1 MEKDIQEAIDKQRNR
16 LFSSLASPN
25 IVEACTVGHGILQF
39 APEEIKKFQEA
50 FVVYNGSISFFIPA
64 SGVGSR
70 MFDFLQQF
78 LGSMGHEQGDE
89 VRLFLS
95 NIESFAFYHEA
106 NEEWRQLLMDSSVDL
121 LALCDYLLGP
131 QGLDFSGTPK
141 ALFPFH
147 RMSGRNI
154 TPFEGHLR
162 QGFNAGKS
170 IERFHFTVQQE
181 HLNQL
186 ISEREGLGDSFV
198 GEIDFS
204 TQASETDSYV
214 FDEFMQPLSNQS
226 GSYVRRPA
234 GHGAILS
241 NLNGLASD
249 LIFIKNI
256 DNIQCPVQDEHVNQ
270 TWGLLGGVLVSLRAK
285 LLNAYSVKDMPE
297 FIRICNDFQLL
308 DEAAGMIPW
317 EDISTMLQRPFRV
330 CGMVKNEGMPGGG
343 PFWVSHEGHKT
354 KQIIEKSQ
362 IDSIHLA
369 KLTESSHFNPVMMA
383 ISPYDLMG
391 NKLDLTQYVREDL
404 SMAVK
409 KNHLGK
415 TVYYLEKPGLWNGSM
430 YHWNTVFVEIP
441 SNVFSPVKNVMDLL
455 NPSHCC

>member
-39 APEEIKKFQEA
+39 APDEIKKFQEA

-204 TQASETDSYV
+204 TQASDTDSYV

>member
-1 MEKDIQEAIDKQRNR
+1 
-16 LFSSLASPN
+16 
-25 IVEACTVGHGILQF
+25 V
-39 APEEIKKFQEA
+39 
-50 FVVYNGSISFFIPA
+50 
-64 SGVGSR
+64 
-70 MFDFLQQF
+70 
-78 LGSMGHEQGDE
+78 
-89 VRLFLS
+89 
-95 NIESFAFYHEA
+95 
-106 NEEWRQLLMDSSVDL
+106 NEEWRQLLMDPSVDL

-131 QGLDFSGTPK
+131 QGLNFSGTPK

-147 RMSGRNI
+147 RMNEKNAS
-154 TPFEGHLR
+154 PLESHLR
-162 QGFNAGKS
+162 QGKTALKP
-170 IERFHFTVQQE
+170 IESFHFTVQEE
-181 HLNQL
+181 HLSQL
-186 ISEREGLGDSFV
+186 SMARGTLLNSLPFN
-198 GEIDFS
+198 IDFS
-204 TQASETDSYV
+204 TQAMETDSYV
-214 FDEFMQPLSNQS
+214 FDEFMQPLSNQT
-226 GSYVRRPA
+226 GSFVRRPA

-256 DNIQCPVQDEHVNQ
+256 DNIQCPLQDTHVNQ
-270 TWGLLGGVLVSLRAK
+270 TWGLLGGVLVSLRNK
-285 LLNAYSVKDMPE
+285 LLNAYSEKNMPE
-297 FIRICNDFQLL
+297 IMRICIDFQLL
-308 DEAAGMIPW
+308 DESEGMKSW
-317 EDISTMLQRPFRV
+317 EYVSTMLQRPFRV

-343 PFWVSHEGHKT
+343 PFWVSHEGVKT

-391 NKLDLTQYVREDL
+391 NKLDLTEYVREDL

>member
-25 IVEACTVGHGILQF
+25 IVEACTIGHGILQYTP
-39 APEEIKKFQEA
+39 AEIKKFQEE
-50 FVVYNGSISFFIPA
+50 FVASNGSISFFIPA

-95 NIESFAFYHEA
+95 KIESFAFYHEV
-106 NEEWRQLLMDSSVDL
+106 NEEWRHLLMDPSVDL

-131 QGLDFSGTPK
+131 QGLNFSGTPK

-147 RMSGRNI
+147 RMHEKNAS
-154 TPFEGHLR
+154 PLESHLR
-162 QGFNAGKS
+162 QGKTALKP
-170 IERFHFTVQQE
+170 IESFHFTVQEE
-181 HLNQL
+181 HLSQL
-186 ISEREGLGDSFV
+186 SMARGTLLNSLPFN
-198 GEIDFS
+198 IDFS
-204 TQASETDSYV
+204 TQAVETDSYV
-214 FDEFMQPLSNQS
+214 FDEFMQPLSNQT
-226 GSYVRRPA
+226 GSFVRRPA

-249 LIFIKNI
+249 FIFIKNI
-256 DNIQCPVQDEHVNQ
+256 DNIQCPVQDEYVNQ

-285 LLNAYSVKDMPE
+285 LLNAYSEKNMPE
-297 FIRICNDFQLL
+297 IMRICRDFQLL
-308 DEAAGMIPW
+308 DESAAVTPW

-343 PFWVSHEGHKT
+343 PFWVSHEGIKT

-391 NKLDLTQYVREDL
+391 NKLDLTEYVREDL

>member
-25 IVEACTVGHGILQF
+25 IVEACRIGNGILKYT
-39 APEEIKKFQEA
+39 PEDIRKFQEI
-50 FVVYNGSISFFIPA
+50 FVEYTGSLSFFIPA

-95 NIESFAFYHEA
+95 KIESFAFYHEV
-106 NEEWRQLLMDSSVDL
+106 NEEWRQLLMHPSVDL
-121 LALCDYLLGP
+121 LALCDYLLGS
-131 QGLDFSGTPK
+131 QGLNFSGTPK

-147 RMSGRNI
+147 RMNEKNAS
-154 TPFEGHLR
+154 PLEGHLR
-162 QGFNAGKS
+162 QGNMSLKPIDS
-170 IERFHFTVQQE
+170 FHFTVQQE
-181 HLNQL
+181 HLHQL
-186 ISEREGLGDSFV
+186 STERDTLVKSFPFT
-198 GEIDFS
+198 INFS
-204 TQASETDSYV
+204 TQAVETDSYV
-214 FDEFMQPLSNQS
+214 FDEFMQPLRNQS
-226 GSYVRRPA
+226 ESYVRRPA

-241 NLNGLASD
+241 NLNGITSD
-249 LIFIKNI
+249 VIFIKNI
-256 DNIQCPVQDEHVNQ
+256 DNIQCPVQDEQVNQ
-270 TWGLLGGVLVSLRAK
+270 TWGLLGGVLVNLRAK
-285 LLNAYSVKDMPE
+285 LLNAYSAKDMPD
-297 FIRICNDFQLL
+297 FMRICNEFQLL
-308 DEAAGMIPW
+308 DESVGMIPW

-343 PFWVSHEGHKT
+343 PFWVSHEGNKT

-383 ISPYDLMG
+383 ISPYDLLG

>member
-25 IVEACTVGHGILQF
+25 IAEACRIGNGILTYT
-39 APEEIKKFQEA
+39 PEDIRKFQA
-50 FVVYNGSISFFIPA
+50 VFVQNTGSLSFFIPA

-95 NIESFAFYHEA
+95 KIKSFAFYHEV
-106 NEEWRQLLMDSSVDL
+106 NEGWRQLLMDPAVDL
-121 LALCDYLLGP
+121 LALCDYLLGSH
-131 QGLDFSGTPK
+131 GLNFSGTPK

-147 RMSGRNI
+147 RFSGQSI
-154 TPFEGHLR
+154 SPFEGHLR
-162 QGFNAGKS
+162 QGFNAAKQ

-181 HLNQL
+181 HLPQL
-186 ISEREGLGDSFV
+186 STARDALESSFPFK
-198 GEIDFS
+198 IDFS
-204 TQASETDSYV
+204 TQALETDSYV
-214 FDEFMQPLSNQS
+214 FDEFMHPLRNHS

-241 NLNGLASD
+241 NLNGLESD
-249 LIFIKNI
+249 VIFIKNI
-256 DNIQCPVQDEHVNQ
+256 DNIQCPIYDEPVNQ
-270 TWGLLGGVLVSLRAK
+270 AWELLGGVLVQLRAD
-285 LLNAYSVKDMPE
+285 LLRAHETKDVLSFKQVCIE
-297 FIRICNDFQLL
+297 YQLINES
-308 DEAAGMIPW
+308 DDIAGW
-317 EDISTMLQRPFRV
+317 EDVITLLQRPYRV

-343 PFWVSHEGHKT
+343 PFWVSYEGVKT

-383 ISPYDLMG
+383 ISPYDIMG
-391 NKLDLTQYVREDL
+391 NKLDLTQFVREDL

>member
-25 IVEACTVGHGILQF
+25 IVEACTVGHGILKY
-39 APEEIKKFQEA
+39 APAEIKKFQEE
-50 FVVYNGSISFFIPA
+50 FVVSNGSISFFIPA

-95 NIESFAFYHEA
+95 KIESFAFYHEV
-106 NEEWRQLLMDSSVDL
+106 NEEWRHLLMDPSVDL

-131 QGLDFSGTPK
+131 QGLNFSGTPK

-147 RMSGRNI
+147 RMHEKNAS
-154 TPFEGHLR
+154 PLESHLR
-162 QGFNAGKS
+162 QGKTALKPIDS
-170 IERFHFTVQQE
+170 FHFTVQEE
-181 HLNQL
+181 HLSQL
-186 ISEREGLGDSFV
+186 SMARGTLLNSLPFN
-198 GEIDFS
+198 IDFS
-204 TQASETDSYV
+204 TQAMETDSYV
-214 FDEFMQPLSNQS
+214 FDEFMQPLSNQT
-226 GSYVRRPA
+226 GSFVRRPA

-241 NLNGLASD
+241 NLNGLTSD

-285 LLNAYSVKDMPE
+285 LLKAYSEKNMPE
-297 FIRICNDFQLL
+297 IMRICIDFQLL
-308 DEAAGMIPW
+308 DESVGEMPW
-317 EDISTMLQRPFRV
+317 EYISTMLQRPFRI

-343 PFWVSHEGHKT
+343 PFWVSHEGIKT

-391 NKLDLTQYVREDL
+391 NKLDLTEFVREDL

>member
-1 MEKDIQEAIDKQRNR
+1 MEKDILEAIDIQRTR
-16 LFSSLASPN
+16 LFSSLSSPT
-25 IVEACTVGHGILQF
+25 IVSACTAGNGILQF
-39 APEEIKKFQEA
+39 TPQETSAFRNKFVHSE
-50 FVVYNGSISFFIPA
+50 VSVSYFIPA

-78 LGSMGHEQGDE
+78 LGTMGHEHVDE

-95 NIESFAFYHEA
+95 NIESFAFFHEVNA
-106 NEEWRQLLMDSSVDL
+106 DWRKALSDPSVDL
-121 LALCDYLLGP
+121 LALCDYLLGS
-131 QGLDFSGTPK
+131 QGLNFSGTPK

-147 RMSGRNI
+147 RLSGQNI
-154 TPFEGHLR
+154 SPFEGHLR
-162 QGFNAGKS
+162 QGLNAAKP

-181 HLNQL
+181 HLSQL
-186 ISEREGLGDSFV
+186 SLTRDALLNKFPFK
-198 GEIDFS
+198 IDFS
-204 TQASETDSYV
+204 TQAIETDSYV

-241 NLNGLASD
+241 NLNGLESD
-249 LIFIKNI
+249 VIFIKNI
-256 DNIQCPVQDEHVNQ
+256 DNIQCPVQDEQVNQ

-285 LLNAYSVKDMPE
+285 LLNAYSAKDMPE
-297 FIRICNDFQLL
+297 FMRICNEFQLF
-308 DEAAGMIPW
+308 DESVVKIAW

-343 PFWVSHEGHKT
+343 PFWVSHEGVKT

-391 NKLDLTQYVREDL
+391 NKLDITQYVREDL

-441 SNVFSPVKNVMDLL
+441 SDVFSPVKNVMDLL

>member
-25 IVEACTVGHGILQF
+25 IVEACTVGHGILKY
-39 APEEIKKFQEA
+39 APAEIKKFQEE
-50 FVVYNGSISFFIPA
+50 FVASNGSISFFIPA

-95 NIESFAFYHEA
+95 KIESFAFYHEV
-106 NEEWRQLLMDSSVDL
+106 NEEWRQLLMDPSVDL

-131 QGLDFSGTPK
+131 QGLNFSGTPK

-147 RMSGRNI
+147 RMNEKNAS
-154 TPFEGHLR
+154 PLESHLR
-162 QGFNAGKS
+162 QGKTALKP
-170 IERFHFTVQQE
+170 IESFHFTVQEE
-181 HLNQL
+181 HLSQL
-186 ISEREGLGDSFV
+186 SMARGTLLNSLPFN
-198 GEIDFS
+198 IDFS
-204 TQASETDSYV
+204 TQAMETDSYV
-214 FDEFMQPLSNQS
+214 FDEFMQPLSNQT
-226 GSYVRRPA
+226 GSFVRRPA

-249 LIFIKNI
+249 LVFIKNI

-270 TWGLLGGVLVSLRAK
+270 TWGLLGGVLVSLRTK
-285 LLNAYSVKDMPE
+285 LLNAYSEKNMPE
-297 FIRICNDFQLL
+297 IMRICIDFQLL
-308 DEAAGMIPW
+308 DESVGEMPW
-317 EDISTMLQRPFRV
+317 EEISTMLQRPFRV

-343 PFWVSHEGHKT
+343 PFWVSHEGIKT

-391 NKLDLTQYVREDL
+391 NKLDLTEFVREDL

>member
-1 MEKDIQEAIDKQRNR
+1 MEKDILEAIDIQRTR
-16 LFSSLASPN
+16 LFSSLSSPT
-25 IVEACTVGHGILQF
+25 IVSACTAGNGILQF
-39 APEEIKKFQEA
+39 TTQETSVFRNKFVHSE
-50 FVVYNGSISFFIPA
+50 VSVSYFIPA

-78 LGSMGHEQGDE
+78 LGTMGHEHVDE

-95 NIESFAFYHEA
+95 NIKSFAFFHEVNA
-106 NEEWRQLLMDSSVDL
+106 NWRKALSNPSVDL
-121 LALCDYLLGP
+121 LALCDYLLGS
-131 QGLDFSGTPK
+131 QGLNFSGTPK

-147 RMSGRNI
+147 RLSGQNI
-154 TPFEGHLR
+154 SPFEGHLR
-162 QGFNAGKS
+162 QGLNAAKP

-181 HLNQL
+181 HLTQV
-186 ISEREGLGDSFV
+186 ISQRECLRDSFV

-204 TQASETDSYV
+204 TQASDTDSYV
-214 FDEFMQPLSNQS
+214 FDEFMQPLMNQANA
-226 GSYVRRPA
+226 YVKRPA

-241 NLNGLASD
+241 NLNQLSSEVVC
-249 LIFIKNI
+249 IKNI
-256 DNIQCPVQDEHVNQ
+256 DNIQCPAYDAIVNE
-270 TWGLLGGVLVSLRAK
+270 TWELLGGVLLTLREALQK
-285 LLNAYSVKDMPE
+285 AHSANALME
-297 FIRICNDFQLL
+297 FTARCVEFHLL
-308 DEAAGMIPW
+308 DEATIVHSW
-317 EDISTMLQRPFRV
+317 KELEYILHRPMRV

-343 PFWVSHEGHKT
+343 PFWVSHEGVRT

-362 IDSIHLA
+362 IDSVHLA

-383 ISPYDLMG
+383 VSPYDLAG

-441 SNVFSPVKNVMDLL
+441 SKVFSPVKNVMDLL
-455 NPSHCC
+455 HPSHRC

>member
-106 NEEWRQLLMDSSVDL
+106 NEEWRQLLMDPSVDL

>member
-16 LFSSLASPN
+16 LFSSLSSPN
-25 IVEACTVGHGILQF
+25 IVEACTVGHGILKY
-39 APEEIKKFQEA
+39 APVEIKKFQEV
-50 FVVYNGSISFFIPA
+50 FVASNGSISFFIPA

-95 NIESFAFYHEA
+95 KIESFAFYHEV
-106 NEEWRQLLMDSSVDL
+106 NEEWRQLLMDPSVDL
-121 LALCDYLLGP
+121 LALCDYLLGS
-131 QGLDFSGTPK
+131 QGLNFSGTPK

-147 RMSGRNI
+147 RMHEKNAS
-154 TPFEGHLR
+154 PLESHLR
-162 QGFNAGKS
+162 QGKTALKPIDS
-170 IERFHFTVQQE
+170 FHFTVQEE
-181 HLNQL
+181 HLSQL
-186 ISEREGLGDSFV
+186 SMARDTLLNSFPFN
-198 GEIDFS
+198 IDFS
-204 TQASETDSYV
+204 TQAVETDSYV
-214 FDEFMQPLSNQS
+214 FDEFMQPMSNQT
-226 GSYVRRPA
+226 GSFVRRPA

-249 LIFIKNI
+249 LVFIKNI

-285 LLNAYSVKDMPE
+285 LLKAYSEKNMPE
-297 FIRICNDFQLL
+297 IMRICIDFQLL
-308 DEAAGMIPW
+308 DESVGEMPW
-317 EDISTMLQRPFRV
+317 EEISTMLQRPFRV

-343 PFWVSHEGHKT
+343 PFWVSHEGIKT

-391 NKLDLTQYVREDL
+391 NKLDLTEFVREDL

>member
-25 IVEACTVGHGILQF
+25 IVEACTIGHGLLQYTP
-39 APEEIKKFQEA
+39 AEIKKFQEE
-50 FVVYNGSISFFIPA
+50 FVASNGSISFFIPA

-95 NIESFAFYHEA
+95 KIESFAFYHEV
-106 NEEWRQLLMDSSVDL
+106 NEEWRKLLLDPSVDL

-131 QGLDFSGTPK
+131 QGLNFSGTPK

-147 RMSGRNI
+147 RMHEKNAS
-154 TPFEGHLR
+154 PLESHLR
-162 QGFNAGKS
+162 QGKTALKP
-170 IERFHFTVQQE
+170 IESFHFTVQEE
-181 HLNQL
+181 HLSQL
-186 ISEREGLGDSFV
+186 SMARGTLLNSLPFN
-198 GEIDFS
+198 IDFS
-204 TQASETDSYV
+204 TQAMETDSYV
-214 FDEFMQPLSNQS
+214 FDEFMQPLSNQT
-226 GSYVRRPA
+226 GSFVRRPA

-285 LLNAYSVKDMPE
+285 LLNAYSEKNMPE
-297 FIRICNDFQLL
+297 IMRICSDFQLL
-308 DEAAGMIPW
+308 DESDGMTSW
-317 EDISTMLQRPFRV
+317 EYISTMLQRPFRV

-343 PFWVSHEGHKT
+343 PFWVSHDGIKT

-391 NKLDLTQYVREDL
+391 NKLDLTEYVREDL

-430 YHWNTVFVEIP
+430 YHWNTIFVEIP

>member
-39 APEEIKKFQEA
+39 APDEIKKFQEA

-95 NIESFAFYHEA
+95 NIESFAFYSEV
-106 NEEWRQLLMDSSVDL
+106 NEDWRQLLMDPSVDL

>member
-343 PFWVSHEGHKT
+343 PFWVSHEGNKT

>member
-204 TQASETDSYV
+204 TQASDTDSYV

>member
-25 IVEACTVGHGILQF
+25 IVEACTVGHGILKY
-39 APEEIKKFQEA
+39 APAEIKKFQEE
-50 FVVYNGSISFFIPA
+50 FVASNGSISFFIPA

-95 NIESFAFYHEA
+95 KIESFAFYHEV
-106 NEEWRQLLMDSSVDL
+106 NEEWRQLLMDPSVDL

-131 QGLDFSGTPK
+131 QGLNFSGTPK

-147 RMSGRNI
+147 RMHEKNAS
-154 TPFEGHLR
+154 PLESHLR
-162 QGFNAGKS
+162 QGKTALKP
-170 IERFHFTVQQE
+170 IESFHFTVQEE
-181 HLNQL
+181 HLSQL
-186 ISEREGLGDSFV
+186 SMARGTLLNSLPFN
-198 GEIDFS
+198 IDFS
-204 TQASETDSYV
+204 TQAMETDSYV
-214 FDEFMQPLSNQS
+214 FDEFMQPLSNQT
-226 GSYVRRPA
+226 GSFVRRPA

-285 LLNAYSVKDMPE
+285 LLNAYSEKNMPE
-297 FIRICNDFQLL
+297 IMRICSDFQLL
-308 DEAAGMIPW
+308 DESVGEMPW
-317 EDISTMLQRPFRV
+317 EEISTMLQRPFRV

-343 PFWVSHEGHKT
+343 PFWVSHDGIKT

-383 ISPYDLMG
+383 ISSYDLMG
-391 NKLDLTQYVREDL
+391 NKLDLTEYVREDL

-430 YHWNTVFVEIP
+430 YYWNTVFVEIP

>member
-39 APEEIKKFQEA
+39 APEEIKKFKEE
-50 FVVYNGSISFFIPA
+50 FVVSNGSISFFIPA

-95 NIESFAFYHEA
+95 KIESFAFYHEV
-106 NEEWRQLLMDSSVDL
+106 NEEWRQLLMDPSVDL

-131 QGLDFSGTPK
+131 QGLNFSGTPK

-147 RMSGRNI
+147 RMNDTNAS
-154 TPFEGHLR
+154 PLEGHLR
-162 QGFNAGKS
+162 QGKLS
-170 IERFHFTVQQE
+170 LKPIDSFHFTVQAE
-181 HLNQL
+181 HLSQL
-186 ISEREGLGDSFV
+186 SLMRDAMLNKFPFK
-198 GEIDFS
+198 IDFS
-204 TQASETDSYV
+204 TQAVETDSYV

-241 NLNGLASD
+241 NLNGLGSD
-249 LIFIKNI
+249 VVFIKNI
-256 DNIQCPVQDEHVNQ
+256 DNIQCPVQDEQVNQ
-270 TWGLLGGVLVSLRAK
+270 TWGLLGGVLVSLRKK
-285 LLNAYSVKDMPE
+285 LLNAYSAKDIPE
-297 FIRICNDFQLL
+297 FMRICNEFQLL
-308 DEAAGMIPW
+308 DESVGMIPG

-343 PFWVSHEGHKT
+343 PFWVSHEGIKT

-369 KLTESSHFNPVMMA
+369 KLTESSHFNPVMMV

-391 NKLDLTQYVREDL
+391 NKLDITQYVREDL

>member
-16 LFSSLASPN
+16 LFSSLAYPN

-39 APEEIKKFQEA
+39 APKEIKKFQEE
-50 FVVYNGSISFFIPA
+50 FVVSNGSISFFIPA

-95 NIESFAFYHEA
+95 KIESFAFY
-106 NEEWRQLLMDSSVDL
+106 NEVNEDWRQLLMDPSVDL

-131 QGLDFSGTPK
+131 QGLNFSGTPK

-147 RMSGRNI
+147 RMNDTNAS
-154 TPFEGHLR
+154 PLEGHLR
-162 QGFNAGKS
+162 QGKRALKPIYS
-170 IERFHFTVQQE
+170 FHFTVQAE
-181 HLNQL
+181 HLSQL
-186 ISEREGLGDSFV
+186 SMARDALLNKFPFK
-198 GEIDFS
+198 IDFS
-204 TQASETDSYV
+204 TQAIETDSYV

-241 NLNGLASD
+241 NLNGLGSD
-249 LIFIKNI
+249 VVFIKNI
-256 DNIQCPVQDEHVNQ
+256 DNIQCPVQDEQVNQ
-270 TWGLLGGVLVSLRAK
+270 TWGLLGGVLVSLRTK

-297 FIRICNDFQLL
+297 FMKICNEFQLL
-308 DEAAGMIPW
+308 DESVGMIPW

-343 PFWVSHEGHKT
+343 PFWVSHEGNKT

>member
-1 MEKDIQEAIDKQRNR
+1 MEKDILEAIDIQRTR
-16 LFSSLASPN
+16 LFSSLSSPT
-25 IVEACTVGHGILQF
+25 IVSACTAGNGILQF
-39 APEEIKKFQEA
+39 TPQETSAFRNKFVHSE
-50 FVVYNGSISFFIPA
+50 VSVSYFIPA

-78 LGSMGHEQGDE
+78 LGTMGHEHVDE

-95 NIESFAFYHEA
+95 NIESFAFFHEVNA
-106 NEEWRQLLMDSSVDL
+106 DWRKALSDPSVDL
-121 LALCDYLLGP
+121 LALCDYLLGS
-131 QGLDFSGTPK
+131 QGLNFSGTPK

-147 RMSGRNI
+147 RLSGQNI
-154 TPFEGHLR
+154 SPFEGHLR
-162 QGFNAGKS
+162 QGLNAAKP

-181 HLNQL
+181 HLSQL
-186 ISEREGLGDSFV
+186 SLTRDALLNKFPFK
-198 GEIDFS
+198 IDFS
-204 TQASETDSYV
+204 TQAIETDSYV

-241 NLNGLASD
+241 NLNGLESD
-249 LIFIKNI
+249 VIFIKNI
-256 DNIQCPVQDEHVNQ
+256 DNIQCPVQDEQVNQ

-285 LLNAYSVKDMPE
+285 LLNAYSLKDMPE
-297 FIRICNDFQLL
+297 FMRICNDFQLL
-308 DEAAGMIPW
+308 DESAGMIPW

-343 PFWVSHEGHKT
+343 PFWVSHEGVKT

-391 NKLDLTQYVREDL
+391 NKLDITQYVREDL

-441 SNVFSPVKNVMDLL
+441 SDVFSPVKNVMDLL

>member
-1 MEKDIQEAIDKQRNR
+1 MEKDIHEAIDKQRIR

-25 IVEACTVGHGILQF
+25 IVEACRIGNGILQF
-39 APEEIKKFQEA
+39 TPEEIQKFKEA
-50 FVVYNGSISFFIPA
+50 FVKYNGSLSFFIPA

-95 NIESFAFYHEA
+95 KIQSFAFYHEV
-106 NEEWRQLLMDSSVDL
+106 NEEWRQLLMDPSVDL

-131 QGLDFSGTPK
+131 QGLNFSGTPK

-147 RMSGRNI
+147 RMNEKNTS
-154 TPFEGHLR
+154 PLEGHLR
-162 QGFNAGKS
+162 QGKTS
-170 IERFHFTVQQE
+170 LKPIDSFHFTVQQE
-181 HLNQL
+181 HLYQL
-186 ISEREGLGDSFV
+186 SAERDVLLNTFPFK
-198 GEIDFS
+198 IDFS
-204 TQASETDSYV
+204 TQALETDSYV
-214 FDEFMQPLSNQS
+214 FDEFMQPLRNQS
-226 GSYVRRPA
+226 ASYVRRPA

-241 NLNGLASD
+241 NLNGLESD
-249 LIFIKNI
+249 VIFIKNI
-256 DNIQCPVQDEHVNQ
+256 DNIQCPVHDGQVNRA
-270 TWGLLGGVLVSLRAK
+270 WELLGGVLVQLRTE
-285 LLNAYSVKDMPE
+285 LLHAYTAKDMLA
-297 FIRICNDFQLL
+297 FNRVCTDYQLINEP
-308 DEAAGMIPW
+308 DVTARW
-317 EDISTMLQRPFRV
+317 EDILALLQRPFRV

-343 PFWVSHEGHKT
+343 PFWVSHEGVKT

-391 NKLDLTQYVREDL
+391 NKLDLTKFVREDL

>member
-78 LGSMGHEQGDE
+78 LGSMGREQGDE

-170 IERFHFTVQQE
+170 IERFHFTLQQE

-186 ISEREGLGDSFV
+186 ISQREGLRDSFV

-241 NLNGLASD
+241 NLNGLGSD
-249 LIFIKNI
+249 VVFIKNI
-256 DNIQCPVQDEHVNQ
+256 DNIQCPMQDELVNQ
-270 TWGLLGGVLVSLRAK
+270 TWGLLGGVLVILRAK

-308 DEAAGMIPW
+308 DESVGMIPW

-343 PFWVSHEGHKT
+343 PFWVSHEGNKT

-430 YHWNTVFVEIP
+430 YHWNSVFVEIP
-441 SNVFSPVKNVMDLL
+441 SNVFTPVKNVMDLL

>member
-39 APEEIKKFQEA
+39 APEEIKKFKEE
-50 FVVYNGSISFFIPA
+50 FVVSNGSISFFIPA

-95 NIESFAFYHEA
+95 KIESFAFY
-106 NEEWRQLLMDSSVDL
+106 NEVNEDWRQLLKDPLVDL

-131 QGLDFSGTPK
+131 QGLNFSGTPK

-147 RMSGRNI
+147 RMNNANTS
-154 TPFEGHLR
+154 PLEGHLR
-162 QGFNAGKS
+162 QGKRALKP
-170 IERFHFTVQQE
+170 IESFHFTVQAE
-181 HLNQL
+181 HLSQL
-186 ISEREGLGDSFV
+186 SLVRDALLNKFPFK
-198 GEIDFS
+198 IDFS
-204 TQASETDSYV
+204 TQAIDTDSYV
-214 FDEFMQPLSNQS
+214 FDEFMHPLSNQS

-241 NLNGLASD
+241 NLNGLESD
-249 LIFIKNI
+249 VIFIKNI
-256 DNIQCPVQDEHVNQ
+256 DNIQCPVQDEQVNQ

-297 FIRICNDFQLL
+297 FMRICNEFQLL
-308 DEAAGMIPW
+308 EESVGMIPW
-317 EDISTMLQRPFRV
+317 EHVSTMLQRPFRV

-343 PFWVSHEGHKT
+343 PFWVSHAGNKT

-383 ISPYDLMG
+383 ISPYDLLG

>member
-25 IVEACTVGHGILQF
+25 IVEACTVGHGILKY
-39 APEEIKKFQEA
+39 APAEIKKFQEV
-50 FVVYNGSISFFIPA
+50 FVESNGSISFFIPA

-95 NIESFAFYHEA
+95 KIESFAFYHEV
-106 NEEWRQLLMDSSVDL
+106 NEEWRHLLMDPSVDL

-131 QGLDFSGTPK
+131 QGLNFSGTPK

-147 RMSGRNI
+147 RMHEKNAS
-154 TPFEGHLR
+154 PLKSHLR
-162 QGFNAGKS
+162 QGKTALKP
-170 IERFHFTVQQE
+170 IESFHFTVQEE
-181 HLNQL
+181 HLSQL
-186 ISEREGLGDSFV
+186 SMARGTLLNSFPFN
-198 GEIDFS
+198 IDFS
-204 TQASETDSYV
+204 TQAVETDSYV
-214 FDEFMQPLSNQS
+214 FDEFMQPLSNQT
-226 GSYVRRPA
+226 GSFVRRPA

-249 LIFIKNI
+249 LVFIKNI

-285 LLNAYSVKDMPE
+285 LLNAYSEKNMPE
-297 FIRICNDFQLL
+297 IMRICSDFQLL
-308 DEAAGMIPW
+308 DESAGVTSW
-317 EDISTMLQRPFRV
+317 EYISTMLQRPFRV

-343 PFWVSHEGHKT
+343 PFWVSHEGIKT

-391 NKLDLTQYVREDL
+391 NKLDLTEYVREDL

-430 YHWNTVFVEIP
+430 YYWNTVFVEIP

>member
-1 MEKDIQEAIDKQRNR
+1 MEKDILEAIDIQRTR
-16 LFSSLASPN
+16 LFSSLSSPT
-25 IVEACTVGHGILQF
+25 IVSACTAGNGILQF
-39 APEEIKKFQEA
+39 TPQETSAFRNKFVHSE
-50 FVVYNGSISFFIPA
+50 VSVSYFIPA

-78 LGSMGHEQGDE
+78 LGTMGHEHVDE

-95 NIESFAFYHEA
+95 NIESFAFFHEVNA
-106 NEEWRQLLMDSSVDL
+106 DWRKALSDPSVDL
-121 LALCDYLLGP
+121 LALCDYLLGS
-131 QGLDFSGTPK
+131 QGLNFSGTPK

-147 RMSGRNI
+147 RLSGQNI
-154 TPFEGHLR
+154 SPFEGHLR
-162 QGFNAGKS
+162 QGLNAAKP

-181 HLNQL
+181 HLSQL
-186 ISEREGLGDSFV
+186 SLTRDALLNKFPFK
-198 GEIDFS
+198 IDFS
-204 TQASETDSYV
+204 TQAIETDSYV

-241 NLNGLASD
+241 NLNGLGSD
-249 LIFIKNI
+249 VVFIKNI
-256 DNIQCPVQDEHVNQ
+256 DNIQCPVQDEQVNQ

-285 LLNAYSVKDMPE
+285 LLNAYSLKDMPE
-297 FIRICNDFQLL
+297 FMRICNDFQLL
-308 DEAAGMIPW
+308 DESAGMIPW

-343 PFWVSHEGHKT
+343 PFWVSHEGNIT

>member
-25 IVEACTVGHGILQF
+25 IVEACTIGHGILQYTP
-39 APEEIKKFQEA
+39 AEIKKFQEE
-50 FVVYNGSISFFIPA
+50 FVASNGSISFFIPA

-95 NIESFAFYHEA
+95 KIESFAFYHEV
-106 NEEWRQLLMDSSVDL
+106 NEEWRHLLMDPSVDL

-131 QGLDFSGTPK
+131 QGLNFSGTPK

-147 RMSGRNI
+147 RMHEKNAS
-154 TPFEGHLR
+154 PLESHLR
-162 QGFNAGKS
+162 QGKTALKP
-170 IERFHFTVQQE
+170 IESFHFTVQEE
-181 HLNQL
+181 HLSQL
-186 ISEREGLGDSFV
+186 SMARGTLLNSLPFN
-198 GEIDFS
+198 IDFS
-204 TQASETDSYV
+204 TQAMETDSYV
-214 FDEFMQPLSNQS
+214 FDEFMQPLSNQT
-226 GSYVRRPA
+226 GSFVRRPA

-285 LLNAYSVKDMPE
+285 LLNAYSEKNMPE
-297 FIRICNDFQLL
+297 IMRICSDFQLL
-308 DEAAGMIPW
+308 DESDGMTSW
-317 EDISTMLQRPFRV
+317 EYISTMLQRPFRV

-343 PFWVSHEGHKT
+343 PFWVSHEGIKT

-391 NKLDLTQYVREDL
+391 NKLDLTEYVREDL